1 MAIAF
6 FDMITA
12 AAARLL
18 MSERKASGA
27 KDGCAMENS
36 SQQAPLDMKVTLRL
50 WRGIFSAGVFVP
62 PERPRTG
69 LRVRLGYS
77 AKRNA
82 IEKKGGHPSQTGR
95 GF

>member
-18 MSERKASGA
+18 MSERNASGA
-27 KDGCAMENS
+27 KDGCAMENN
-36 SQQAPLDMKVTLRL
+36 SQQAPLDTKVAVRLRSDVL
-50 WRGIFSAGVFVP
+50 CAGVLVP
-62 PERPRTG
+62 TGVPRTG

-77 AKRNA
+77 ARRYS